1 MVDLAAAAGRPI
13 LLIDGLNLF
22 VRNHIVNPAM
32 NTDGELVGGTVGT
45 LATISRLVRM
55 IKPSV
60 VYMCWESG
68 GSARRRSLFPEYK
81 AHRRAQKM
89 NRTYDDFIPDSDE
102 NEAWQKMGIVQCLK
116 HVPVCQI
123 YIPNSEADDVI
134 GYLSRNRFSDQKK
147 VIVSSDKDYYQLLDK
162 NTSIYSPGRKTYVYE
177 SDVMK
182 EFNVTAT
189 NFCVAKA
196 FCGDTSDNIPGVPR
210 VGFKTLAKR
219 FSVLSTETETSI
231 EELLVLNEQALSD
244 KKKAKLKIHQRIN
257 EHADAVRRNW
267 KLMYLDTQM
276 LSPGQVDNI
285 NKYVDNYNPKKNKI
299 QLYKAGRKFGLSGV
313 LDIELF
319 LSAFA
324 YFR

>member
-1 MVDLAAAAGRPI
+1 MDSEALDNRPI

-22 VRNHIVNPAM
+22 VRNFIANPAM

-45 LATISRLVRM
+45 LATISRLVRLT
-55 IKPSV
+55 KPKA

-68 GSARRRSLFPEYK
+68 GSGRRRAIFPEYK

-89 NRTYDDFIPDSDE
+89 NREYDDFIPDSDE

-123 YIPNSEADDVI
+123 YVPNCEADDVI
-134 GYLSRNRFSDQKK
+134 GYLSRNTFFDQKK
-147 VIVSSDKDYYQLLDK
+147 VIVSSDKDYYQLLDN
-162 NTSIYSPGRKTYVYE
+162 NTSIYSPSRKTYVYE

-182 EFNVTAT
+182 EFGITAA

-196 FCGDTSDNIPGVPR
+196 FCGDSSDNIPGVPR

-219 FSVLSTETETSI
+219 FSVLGENTEITI
-231 EELLVLNEQALSD
+231 EDLLMLNEEALSD
-244 KKKAKLKIHQRIN
+244 KKKAKLKVHQNIN
-257 EHADAVRRNW
+257 QHADDVRRNW
-267 KLMYLDTQM
+267 KLMYLDTLM

-285 NKYVDNYNPKKNKI
+285 NKYVDKYKPKKNKI
-299 QLYKAGRKFGLSGV
+299 QLYKSGRKFGLSGV
-313 LDIELF
+313 LDFELF

-324 YFR
+324 HFR